1 LPQEL
6 ALMKEIIRKA
16 TRPLNLGGVQIGG
29 NAPISIQ
36 SMLNVKTSDLPRAT
50 QQTRQLVSAGCEIIR
65 FSVMDLDD
73 AKAIK
78 PLKEA
83 TELPLVADIHFD
95 YKLAIAA
102 IENGIDG
109 LRINPGNIG
118 SKQGVESLVSA
129 ARERRLPIRIG
140 VNSGSLPK
148 DLLAKYGHGKQ
159 AMVEAALSH
168 VKILEDLGYHE
179 IKISVK
185 ASNVPL
191 MLASYR
197 ELSRRCSYPLHLGVT
212 EAGTLLS
219 GSIKSAIGLGILLE
233 EGIGD
238 TVRVSL
244 SDDPI
249 KEVYVARRIL
259 VDLGLRKG
267 LNIVSCPTCGRTRI
281 DLISL
286 AIQVEAAL
294 QEFADKELT
303 VAVMGCIVNGPGEAR
318 EADFGIAG
326 GDKEGL
332 IFAKGEIIAKP
343 PEAELLPALIKLI
356 REA

>member
-1 LPQEL
+1 
-6 ALMKEIIRKA
+6 MKEIIRKA

>member
-1 LPQEL
+1 MPQEL